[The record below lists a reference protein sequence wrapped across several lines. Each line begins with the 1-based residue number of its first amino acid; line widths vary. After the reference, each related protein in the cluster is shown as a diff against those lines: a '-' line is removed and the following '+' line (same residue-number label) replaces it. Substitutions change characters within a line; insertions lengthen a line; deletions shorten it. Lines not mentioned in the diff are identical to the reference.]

1 MARSLRDLIS
11 LGNVTLA
18 DVQSPRRPFP
28 EEAAYGQAIDPA
40 AEGFP
45 LNYPGGPENSM
56 GPDVLIE
63 PGLRGPMAPYNGSM
77 APPRVGPVD
86 LGASVGA
93 LAPYAAYADDIEGGI
108 VAPGLRKIETKP
120 RSGPNTAKDA
130 ATDAAG
136 AAAAMRGEDGAGAQ
150 ASVAGWF
157 DDNDRYMAGWKPIE
171 DPLGTIK
178 EASMG
183 GRVRAVLENMGMD
196 TDTARR
202 GEQVAGG
209 LTYGGA
215 GVLAFLAMKGLMAP
229 DDQSPGQLPM
239 Y

>member
-1 MARSLRDLIS
+1 
-11 LGNVTLA
+11 
-18 DVQSPRRPFP
+18 VQSPRRSFP
-28 EEAAYGQAIDPA
+28 EEAAYGQPIDLA
-40 AEGFP
+40 A
-45 LNYPGGPENSM
+45 
-56 GPDVLIE
+56 DVVIE
-63 PGLRGPMAPYNGSM
+63 PGLRGPAAPYGGSLV
-77 APPRVGPVD
+77 PPRVGPVD
-86 LGASVGA
+86 LGANVGA
-93 LAPYAAYADDIEGGI
+93 LAPYAAYADEIEGGI

-120 RSGPNTAKDA
+120 RSGPNSAKDA

-136 AAAAMRGEDGAGAQ
+136 AAAAMSGGDPAASQ

-171 DPLGTIK
+171 DPLGTIR

-183 GRVRAVLENMGMD
+183 GRVRAALENMGVSAEA
-196 TDTARR
+196 ARR